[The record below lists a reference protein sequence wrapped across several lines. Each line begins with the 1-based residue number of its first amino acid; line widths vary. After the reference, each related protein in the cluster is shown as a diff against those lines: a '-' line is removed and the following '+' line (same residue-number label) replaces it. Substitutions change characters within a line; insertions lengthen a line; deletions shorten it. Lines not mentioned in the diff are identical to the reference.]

1 MKKILLSM
9 CIVLCLPI
17 MCVAKERL
25 VLIGD
30 ASLAPHSIANP
41 DVRGWGEKLSALF
54 TGKVEVVNFAQ
65 AGESTHTLI
74 DSRLKKIIDQ
84 CHPGDFVV
92 LQLGQ
97 NDLRDEYG
105 KMYYPAA
112 DMAKHLV
119 EVVAQLQKRRVKV
132 ILCTPV
138 VQPYYKDGQV
148 IERMGVYADVI
159 RRVAK
164 AKETYLIDMEQ
175 LTMDWISTIG
185 EQNASLF
192 FKNISADTQRR
203 EYLLTEAGATEVSR
217 MFVEEVLAQKIK
229 KLKKHVM
236 LSIEQK

>member
-1 MKKILLSM
+1 MKKILLTM
-9 CIVLCLPI
+9 CIALCLPV
-17 MCVAKERL
+17 MCMAKERL

-54 TGKVEVVNFAQ
+54 TDKVEVLNFAQ
-65 AGESTHTLI
+65 AGESTHTLV
-74 DSRLKKIIDQ
+74 DGRLKKIINQ
-84 CHPGDFVV
+84 CHSGDFVV

-112 DMAKHLV
+112 DMATQLAEMV
-119 EVVAQLQKRRVKV
+119 EVLQKRRVKV

-138 VQPYYKDGQV
+138 VQPYYMEGQV

-164 AKETYLIDMEQ
+164 AKQTYLIDMEP

-217 MFVEEVLAQKIK
+217 LFVEEVREQKIK
-229 KLKKHVM
+229 KLKKHVV
-236 LSIEQK
+236 LFIEQQ

>member
-1 MKKILLSM
+1 MKKILLTM
-9 CIVLCLPI
+9 CIALCLPVI
-17 MCVAKERL
+17 CMAKERL

-54 TGKVEVVNFAQ
+54 TDKVEVLNFAQ
-65 AGESTHTLI
+65 AGESTHTLV
-74 DSRLKKIIDQ
+74 DGRLKKIINQ
-84 CHPGDFVV
+84 CHSGDFVV

-112 DMAKHLV
+112 DMATQLADI
-119 EVVAQLQKRRVKV
+119 VAQLQKKRVKV

-138 VQPYYKDGQV
+138 VQPYYMEGQV

-164 AKETYLIDMEQ
+164 AKQTYLIDMEQ
-175 LTMDWISTIG
+175 LTKDWISTIG

-217 MFVEEVLAQKIK
+217 LFVEEVLEQKIK
-229 KLKKHVM
+229 KLKKHVV
-236 LSIEQK
+236 LSIEQQ

>member
-9 CIVLCLPI
+9 CIVLCLPV

-164 AKETYLIDMEQ
+164 VKDTYLIDIEK
-175 LTMDWISTIG
+175 LTMDWINSIG

-192 FKNISADTQRR
+192 FKNISTDTQRR

>member
-1 MKKILLSM
+1 MKKILLTM
-9 CIVLCLPI
+9 CIALCLPV
-17 MCVAKERL
+17 MCMAKERL

-54 TGKVEVVNFAQ
+54 TDKVEVLNFAQ
-65 AGESTHTLI
+65 AGESTHTLV
-74 DSRLKKIIDQ
+74 DGRLKKIINQ
-84 CHPGDFVV
+84 CHSGDFVV

-112 DMAKHLV
+112 DMATQLADI
-119 EVVAQLQKRRVKV
+119 VAQLQKKRVKV

-138 VQPYYKDGQV
+138 VQPYYMDGQV

-164 AKETYLIDMEQ
+164 AKQTYLIDMEQ

-217 MFVEEVLAQKIK
+217 LFVEEVLEQKIK
-229 KLKKHVM
+229 KLKKHVV
-236 LSIEQK
+236 LSIEQQ

>member
-1 MKKILLSM
+1 MKKILLTM
-9 CIVLCLPI
+9 CIALCLPV
-17 MCVAKERL
+17 MCMAKERL

-54 TGKVEVVNFAQ
+54 TDKVEVLNFAQ
-65 AGESTHTLI
+65 AGESTHTLV
-74 DSRLKKIIDQ
+74 DGRLKKILDQ
-84 CHPGDFVV
+84 CRAGDFVV

-112 DMAKHLV
+112 DMATQLADI
-119 EVVAQLQKRRVKV
+119 VAQLQKKRVKV

-138 VQPYYKDGQV
+138 VQPYYMEGQV

-164 AKETYLIDMEQ
+164 AKQTYLIDMER

-217 MFVEEVLAQKIK
+217 LFVEEVLEQKIK
-229 KLKKHVM
+229 KLKKHVV
-236 LSIEQK
+236 LFIEQK

>member
-1 MKKILLSM
+1 MKKILLTM
-9 CIVLCLPI
+9 CIALCLPV
-17 MCVAKERL
+17 MCMAKERL

-30 ASLAPHSIANP
+30 ASLAPHSIAHP

-54 TGKVEVVNFAQ
+54 TDKVEVLNFAQ
-65 AGESTHTLI
+65 AGESTHTLV
-74 DSRLKKIIDQ
+74 DGRLKKIINQ
-84 CHPGDFVV
+84 CYSGDFVV

-112 DMAKHLV
+112 DMATQLADI
-119 EVVAQLQKRRVKV
+119 VAQLQKKRVKV

-138 VQPYYKDGQV
+138 VQPYYMDGQV

-164 AKETYLIDMEQ
+164 AKQTYLIDMEQ

-185 EQNASLF
+185 EQNASLI
-192 FKNISADTQRR
+192 FKHISADTQRR

-217 MFVEEVLAQKIK
+217 LFVEEVLEQKIK
-229 KLKKHVM
+229 KLKKHVV
-236 LSIEQK
+236 LSIEQQ

>member
-1 MKKILLSM
+1 MKKILLTM
-9 CIVLCLPI
+9 CIALCLPV
-17 MCVAKERL
+17 MCMAKERL

-54 TGKVEVVNFAQ
+54 TDKVEVLNFAQ
-65 AGESTHTLI
+65 AGESTHTLV
-74 DSRLKKIIDQ
+74 DGRLKKILDQ
-84 CHPGDFVV
+84 CRAGDFVV

-112 DMAKHLV
+112 DMATQLAEMV
-119 EVVAQLQKRRVKV
+119 EVLQKRRVKV

-138 VQPYYKDGQV
+138 VQPYYMEGQV

-175 LTMDWISTIG
+175 LTKDWISTIS

-217 MFVEEVLAQKIK
+217 LFVEEVLEQKIK
-229 KLKKHVM
+229 KLKKHVV
-236 LSIEQK
+236 LSIEQQ

>member
-1 MKKILLSM
+1 MKKILLTM
-9 CIVLCLPI
+9 CIALCLPV
-17 MCVAKERL
+17 MCMAKERL

-54 TGKVEVVNFAQ
+54 TDKVEVLNFAQ
-65 AGESTHTLI
+65 AGESTHTLV
-74 DSRLKKIIDQ
+74 DGRLKKILDQ
-84 CHPGDFVV
+84 CQSGDFVV

-112 DMAKHLV
+112 DMATQLADI
-119 EVVAQLQKRRVKV
+119 VAQLQKKRVKV

-138 VQPYYKDGQV
+138 VQPYYMEGQV

-164 AKETYLIDMEQ
+164 AKQTYLIDMEQ

-217 MFVEEVLAQKIK
+217 LFVEEVLEQKIK
-229 KLKKHVM
+229 KLKKHVV
-236 LSIEQK
+236 LFIEQ

>member
-1 MKKILLSM
+1 MKKILLTM
-9 CIVLCLPI
+9 CIALCLPV
-17 MCVAKERL
+17 MCMAKERL

-54 TGKVEVVNFAQ
+54 TDKVEVLNFAQ
-65 AGESTHTLI
+65 AGESTHTLV
-74 DSRLKKIIDQ
+74 DGRLKKIINQ
-84 CHPGDFVV
+84 CHSGDFVV

-112 DMAKHLV
+112 DMATQLADI
-119 EVVAQLQKRRVKV
+119 VAQLQKKRVKV

-138 VQPYYKDGQV
+138 VQPYYMEGQV

-164 AKETYLIDMEQ
+164 AKQTYLIDMEQ

-217 MFVEEVLAQKIK
+217 LFVEEVLEQKIK
-229 KLKKHVM
+229 KLKKHVV
-236 LSIEQK
+236 LFIEQK

>member
-1 MKKILLSM
+1 MKKILLTM
-9 CIVLCLPI
+9 CIALCLPV
-17 MCVAKERL
+17 MCMAKERL

-54 TGKVEVVNFAQ
+54 TDKVEVLNFAQ
-65 AGESTHTLI
+65 AGESTHTLV
-74 DSRLKKIIDQ
+74 DGRLKKIINQ
-84 CHPGDFVV
+84 CHSGDFVV

-112 DMAKHLV
+112 DMATQLADI
-119 EVVAQLQKRRVKV
+119 VAQLQKKRVKV

-138 VQPYYKDGQV
+138 VQPYYMDGQV

-164 AKETYLIDMEQ
+164 AKQTYLIDMEQ

-192 FKNISADTQRR
+192 FKHISTDTQRR

-217 MFVEEVLAQKIK
+217 LFVEEVLEQKIK
-229 KLKKHVM
+229 KLKKHVV
-236 LSIEQK
+236 LSIEQQ

>member
-1 MKKILLSM
+1 MKKILLTM
-9 CIVLCLPI
+9 CIALCLPM
-17 MCVAKERL
+17 MCMAKERL

-54 TGKVEVVNFAQ
+54 TDKVEVLNFAQ
-65 AGESTHTLI
+65 AGESTHTLV
-74 DSRLKKIIDQ
+74 DGRLKKIINQ
-84 CHPGDFVV
+84 CHSGDFVV

-112 DMAKHLV
+112 DMATQLADI
-119 EVVAQLQKRRVKV
+119 VAQLQKKRVKV

-138 VQPYYKDGQV
+138 VQPYYMEGQV

-164 AKETYLIDMEQ
+164 AKQTYLIDMEQ
-175 LTMDWISTIG
+175 LTKDWISTIG

-217 MFVEEVLAQKIK
+217 LFVEEVLEQKIK
-229 KLKKHVM
+229 KLKKHVV
-236 LSIEQK
+236 LSIEQQ

>member
-1 MKKILLSM
+1 MKKILLTM
-9 CIVLCLPI
+9 CIALCLPM
-17 MCVAKERL
+17 MCMAKERL

-54 TGKVEVVNFAQ
+54 TDKVEVLNFAQ
-65 AGESTHTLI
+65 AGESTHTLV
-74 DSRLKKIIDQ
+74 DGRLKKIINQ
-84 CHPGDFVV
+84 CHSGDFVV

-112 DMAKHLV
+112 DMATQFADI
-119 EVVAQLQKRRVKV
+119 VAQLQKKRVKV

-138 VQPYYKDGQV
+138 VQPYYMEGQV

-164 AKETYLIDMEQ
+164 AKQTYLIDMEQ

-217 MFVEEVLAQKIK
+217 LFVEEVLEQKIK
-229 KLKKHVM
+229 KLKKHVV
-236 LSIEQK
+236 LFIEQQ

>member
-1 MKKILLSM
+1 MKKILLTM
-9 CIVLCLPI
+9 CIALCLPV
-17 MCVAKERL
+17 MCMAKERL

-54 TGKVEVVNFAQ
+54 TDKVEVLNFAQ
-65 AGESTHTLI
+65 AGESTHTLV
-74 DSRLKKIIDQ
+74 DGRLKKILDQ
-84 CHPGDFVV
+84 CRAGDFVV

-112 DMAKHLV
+112 DMATQLADI
-119 EVVAQLQKRRVKV
+119 VAQLQKKRIKV

-138 VQPYYKDGQV
+138 VQPYYMEGQV

-164 AKETYLIDMEQ
+164 AKQTYLIDMEQ

-217 MFVEEVLAQKIK
+217 LFVEEVLEQKIK
-229 KLKKHVM
+229 KLKKHVV
-236 LSIEQK
+236 LFIEQQ

>member
-9 CIVLCLPI
+9 CIVLCLPV

-119 EVVAQLQKRRVKV
+119 EVVTQLQKRRVKV

-164 AKETYLIDMEQ
+164 VKDTYLIDIEK
-175 LTMDWISTIG
+175 LTMDWINSIG

-192 FKNISADTQRR
+192 FKNISTDTQRR

>member
-1 MKKILLSM
+1 M
-9 CIVLCLPI
+9 
-17 MCVAKERL
+17 AKERL

-54 TGKVEVVNFAQ
+54 TDKVEVLNFAQ
-65 AGESTHTLI
+65 AGESTHTLV
-74 DSRLKKIIDQ
+74 DGRLKKIINQ
-84 CHPGDFVV
+84 CHSGDFVV

-112 DMAKHLV
+112 DMATQLADI
-119 EVVAQLQKRRVKV
+119 VAQLQKKRVKV

-138 VQPYYKDGQV
+138 VQPYYMEGQV

-164 AKETYLIDMEQ
+164 AKQTYLIDMEQ

-192 FKNISADTQRR
+192 FKNISTDTQRR

>member
-9 CIVLCLPI
+9 CIVLCLPV

-138 VQPYYKDGQV
+138 AQPYYKDGQV

-164 AKETYLIDMEQ
+164 AKETYLIDIER

-192 FKNISADTQRR
+192 FKNISTDTQRR

-217 MFVEEVLAQKIK
+217 MFVEEVLVQKIK

-236 LSIEQK
+236 LSIEQQ

>member
-1 MKKILLSM
+1 MKKILLTM
-9 CIVLCLPI
+9 CIALCLPM
-17 MCVAKERL
+17 MCMAKERL

-54 TGKVEVVNFAQ
+54 SDKVEVVNFAQ
-65 AGESTHTLI
+65 AGESTRTLI
-74 DSRLKKIIDQ
+74 DSRMKKIINQ
-84 CHPGDFVV
+84 CHSGDFVV

-112 DMAKHLV
+112 DMATQLADIV
-119 EVVAQLQKRRVKV
+119 TQLQKKRVKV

-148 IERMGVYADVI
+148 VERMGVYADVI

-164 AKETYLIDMEQ
+164 AKETYLIDIER

-192 FKNISADTQRR
+192 FKNFSTDTQRR

-217 MFVEEVLAQKIK
+217 MFVEEVLVQKIK

-236 LSIEQK
+236 LSIEQQ

>member
-1 MKKILLSM
+1 MKKILLTM
-9 CIVLCLPI
+9 CIALCLPVI
-17 MCVAKERL
+17 CMAKERL

-54 TGKVEVVNFAQ
+54 TDKVEVLNFAQ
-65 AGESTHTLI
+65 AGESTHTLV
-74 DSRLKKIIDQ
+74 DGRLKKIINQ
-84 CHPGDFVV
+84 CHSGDFVV

-112 DMAKHLV
+112 DMATQLADI
-119 EVVAQLQKRRVKV
+119 VAQLQKKRVKV

-138 VQPYYKDGQV
+138 VQPYYMEGQV

-164 AKETYLIDMEQ
+164 AKQTYLIDMEQ

-192 FKNISADTQRR
+192 FKNISTDTQRR

-217 MFVEEVLAQKIK
+217 LFVEEVLEQKIK
-229 KLKKHVM
+229 KLKKHVV
-236 LSIEQK
+236 LSIEQQ

>member
-1 MKKILLSM
+1 MKKILLTM
-9 CIVLCLPI
+9 CIALCLPV
-17 MCVAKERL
+17 MCMAKERL

-54 TGKVEVVNFAQ
+54 TDKVEVLNFAQ
-65 AGESTHTLI
+65 AGESTHTLV
-74 DSRLKKIIDQ
+74 DGRLKKIINQ
-84 CHPGDFVV
+84 CHSGDFVV

-112 DMAKHLV
+112 DMATQLADI
-119 EVVAQLQKRRVKV
+119 VAQLQKKRIKV

-138 VQPYYKDGQV
+138 VQPYYMDGQV

-164 AKETYLIDMEQ
+164 AKQTYLIDMEQ

-217 MFVEEVLAQKIK
+217 LFVEEVLEQKIK
-229 KLKKHVM
+229 KLKKHVV
-236 LSIEQK
+236 LFIEQQ

>member
-1 MKKILLSM
+1 MKKILLTM
-9 CIVLCLPI
+9 CIALCLPVI
-17 MCVAKERL
+17 CMAKERL

-54 TGKVEVVNFAQ
+54 TDKVEVLNFAQ
-65 AGESTHTLI
+65 AGESTHTLV
-74 DSRLKKIIDQ
+74 DGRLKKILAQ
-84 CHPGDFVV
+84 CHTGDFVV

-105 KMYYPAA
+105 KLYYPAA
-112 DMAKHLV
+112 DMATQLADI
-119 EVVAQLQKRRVKV
+119 VAQLQKRRIKV

-138 VQPYYKDGQV
+138 VQPYYMDGQV

-164 AKETYLIDMEQ
+164 AKGAYLVDLEK

-217 MFVEEVLAQKIK
+217 LFVEDVLEQKIK
-229 KLKKHVM
+229 KLKKHVV
-236 LSIEQK
+236 LSIEQQ

>member
-1 MKKILLSM
+1 MKKILLTM
-9 CIVLCLPI
+9 CIALCLPM
-17 MCVAKERL
+17 MCMAKERL

-54 TGKVEVVNFAQ
+54 TDKVEVLNFAQ
-65 AGESTHTLI
+65 AGESTHTLV
-74 DSRLKKIIDQ
+74 DGRLKKILDQ
-84 CHPGDFVV
+84 CRAGDFVV

-112 DMAKHLV
+112 DMATQLADI
-119 EVVAQLQKRRVKV
+119 VAQLQKKRVKV

-138 VQPYYKDGQV
+138 VQPYYMDGQV

-164 AKETYLIDMEQ
+164 AKQTYLIDMEQ

-217 MFVEEVLAQKIK
+217 LFVEEVLEQKIK
-229 KLKKHVM
+229 KLKKHVV
-236 LSIEQK
+236 LFIEQQ

>member
-1 MKKILLSM
+1 MKKILLTM
-9 CIVLCLPI
+9 CIALCLPV
-17 MCVAKERL
+17 MCMAKERL

-54 TGKVEVVNFAQ
+54 TDKVEVLNFAQ
-65 AGESTHTLI
+65 AGESTHTLV
-74 DSRLKKIIDQ
+74 DGRLKKIINQ
-84 CHPGDFVV
+84 CHSGDFVV

-112 DMAKHLV
+112 DMATQLADI
-119 EVVAQLQKRRVKV
+119 VAQLQKKRVKV

-148 IERMGVYADVI
+148 VERMGVYADVI

-164 AKETYLIDMEQ
+164 AKETYLIDIER

-192 FKNISADTQRR
+192 FKNISTDTRRR

-217 MFVEEVLAQKIK
+217 IFVEEVLEQKIK

-236 LSIEQK
+236 LSIEQQ

>member
-1 MKKILLSM
+1 MKKILLTM
-9 CIVLCLPI
+9 CIALCLPV
-17 MCVAKERL
+17 MCMAKERL

-54 TGKVEVVNFAQ
+54 TDKVEVLNFAQ
-65 AGESTHTLI
+65 AGESTHTLV
-74 DSRLKKIIDQ
+74 DGRLKKIINQ
-84 CHPGDFVV
+84 CHSGDFVV

-112 DMAKHLV
+112 DMATQLADI
-119 EVVAQLQKRRVKV
+119 VAQLQKKRVKV

-138 VQPYYKDGQV
+138 VQPYYMEGQV

-164 AKETYLIDMEQ
+164 AKQTYLIDMEQ

-192 FKNISADTQRR
+192 FKHISADTQRR

-217 MFVEEVLAQKIK
+217 LFVEEVLEQKIK
-229 KLKKHVM
+229 KLKKHVV
-236 LSIEQK
+236 LSIEQQ

>member
-1 MKKILLSM
+1 MKKILLTM
-9 CIVLCLPI
+9 CIALCLPM
-17 MCVAKERL
+17 MCMAKERL

-54 TGKVEVVNFAQ
+54 TDKVEVLNFAQ
-65 AGESTHTLI
+65 AGESTHTLV
-74 DSRLKKIIDQ
+74 DGRLKKIINQ
-84 CHPGDFVV
+84 CHSGDFVV

-112 DMAKHLV
+112 DMATQLADI
-119 EVVAQLQKRRVKV
+119 VAQLQKKRVKV

-138 VQPYYKDGQV
+138 VQPYYMEGQV

-164 AKETYLIDMEQ
+164 AKQTYLIDMEQ

-217 MFVEEVLAQKIK
+217 LFVEEVLEQKIK
-229 KLKKHVM
+229 KLKKHVV
-236 LSIEQK
+236 LFIEKQ

>member
-1 MKKILLSM
+1 MKKILLTM
-9 CIVLCLPI
+9 CIALCLPM
-17 MCVAKERL
+17 MCMAKERL

-54 TGKVEVVNFAQ
+54 TDKVEVLNFAQ
-65 AGESTHTLI
+65 AGESTHTLV
-74 DSRLKKIIDQ
+74 DGRLKKILDQ
-84 CHPGDFVV
+84 CRAGDFVV

-112 DMAKHLV
+112 DMATQLADI
-119 EVVAQLQKRRVKV
+119 VAQLQKKRVKV

-138 VQPYYKDGQV
+138 VQPYYMEGQV

-164 AKETYLIDMEQ
+164 AKQTYLIDMER

-217 MFVEEVLAQKIK
+217 LFVEEVLEQKIK
-229 KLKKHVM
+229 KLKKHVV
-236 LSIEQK
+236 LFIEQK

>member
-1 MKKILLSM
+1 MKKILLTM
-9 CIVLCLPI
+9 CIALCLPV
-17 MCVAKERL
+17 MCMAKERL

-54 TGKVEVVNFAQ
+54 TDKVEVLNFAQ
-65 AGESTHTLI
+65 AGESTHTLV
-74 DSRLKKIIDQ
+74 DGRLKKILDQ
-84 CHPGDFVV
+84 CRAGDFVV

-112 DMAKHLV
+112 DMATQLADI
-119 EVVAQLQKRRVKV
+119 VAQLQKKRVKV

-138 VQPYYKDGQV
+138 VQPYYMEGQV

-164 AKETYLIDMEQ
+164 AKQTYLIDMEQ

-217 MFVEEVLAQKIK
+217 LFVEEVLEQKIK
-229 KLKKHVM
+229 KLKKHVV
-236 LSIEQK
+236 LFIEQK

>member
-1 MKKILLSM
+1 MKKILLTM
-9 CIVLCLPI
+9 CIALCLPV
-17 MCVAKERL
+17 MCMAKERL

-54 TGKVEVVNFAQ
+54 TDKVEVLNFAQ
-65 AGESTHTLI
+65 AGESTHTLV
-74 DSRLKKIIDQ
+74 DGRLKKIINQ
-84 CHPGDFVV
+84 CHSGDFVV

-112 DMAKHLV
+112 DMATQLADI
-119 EVVAQLQKRRVKV
+119 VAQLQKKRVKV

-138 VQPYYKDGQV
+138 VQPYYMDGQV

-164 AKETYLIDMEQ
+164 AKQTYLIDMEQ

-192 FKNISADTQRR
+192 FKHISADTQRR

-217 MFVEEVLAQKIK
+217 LFVEEVLEQKIK
-229 KLKKHVM
+229 KLKKHVV
-236 LSIEQK
+236 LSIEQQ

>member
-1 MKKILLSM
+1 MKKILLTM
-9 CIVLCLPI
+9 CIALCLPVI
-17 MCVAKERL
+17 CMAKERL

-54 TGKVEVVNFAQ
+54 TDKVEVLNFAQ
-65 AGESTHTLI
+65 AGESTHTLV
-74 DSRLKKIIDQ
+74 DGRLKKIINQ
-84 CHPGDFVV
+84 CHSGDFVV

-112 DMAKHLV
+112 DMATQLADI
-119 EVVAQLQKRRVKV
+119 VAQLQKKRVKV

-138 VQPYYKDGQV
+138 VQPYYMEGQV

-164 AKETYLIDMEQ
+164 AKQTYLIDMEQ

-217 MFVEEVLAQKIK
+217 LFVEEVLEQKIK
-229 KLKKHVM
+229 KLKKHVV
-236 LSIEQK
+236 LSIEQQ

>member
-1 MKKILLSM
+1 MKKILLTM
-9 CIVLCLPI
+9 CIALCLPV
-17 MCVAKERL
+17 MCMAKERL

-54 TGKVEVVNFAQ
+54 TDKVEVLNFAQ
-65 AGESTHTLI
+65 AGESTHTLV
-74 DSRLKKIIDQ
+74 DGRLKKIINQ
-84 CHPGDFVV
+84 CHSGDFVV

-112 DMAKHLV
+112 DMATQLADI
-119 EVVAQLQKRRVKV
+119 VAQLQKKRVKV

-138 VQPYYKDGQV
+138 VQPYYMDGQV

-164 AKETYLIDMEQ
+164 AKQTYLIDMEQ

-192 FKNISADTQRR
+192 FKNISTDTQRR

-217 MFVEEVLAQKIK
+217 LFVEEVLEQKIK
-229 KLKKHVM
+229 KLKKHVV
-236 LSIEQK
+236 LSIEQQ

>member
-9 CIVLCLPI
+9 CIVLCLPV

-164 AKETYLIDMEQ
+164 VKDTYLIDIEK
-175 LTMDWISTIG
+175 LTMDWINSIG

-192 FKNISADTQRR
+192 FKNISTDTQRR

-236 LSIEQK
+236 LSIEQQ

>member
-1 MKKILLSM
+1 MKKILLTM
-9 CIVLCLPI
+9 CIALCLPM
-17 MCVAKERL
+17 MCMAKERL

-54 TGKVEVVNFAQ
+54 TDKVEVLNFAQ
-65 AGESTHTLI
+65 AGESTHTLV
-74 DSRLKKIIDQ
+74 DGRLKKILDQ
-84 CHPGDFVV
+84 CRAGDFVV

-112 DMAKHLV
+112 DMATQLADI
-119 EVVAQLQKRRVKV
+119 VAQLQKKRVKV

-138 VQPYYKDGQV
+138 VQPYYMEGQV

-217 MFVEEVLAQKIK
+217 LFVEEVLEQKIK
-229 KLKKHVM
+229 KLKKHVV
-236 LSIEQK
+236 LFIEKQ

>member
-1 MKKILLSM
+1 MKKILLTM
-9 CIVLCLPI
+9 CIALCLPV
-17 MCVAKERL
+17 MCMAKERL

-54 TGKVEVVNFAQ
+54 TDKVEVLNFAQ
-65 AGESTHTLI
+65 AGESTHTLV
-74 DSRLKKIIDQ
+74 DGRLKKILDQ
-84 CHPGDFVV
+84 CQSGDFVV

-112 DMAKHLV
+112 DMATQLADI
-119 EVVAQLQKRRVKV
+119 VAQLQKKRVKV

-138 VQPYYKDGQV
+138 VQPYYMEGQV

-164 AKETYLIDMEQ
+164 AKQTYLIDMEQ

-217 MFVEEVLAQKIK
+217 LFVEEVLEQKIK
-229 KLKKHVM
+229 KLKKHVV
-236 LSIEQK
+236 LFIEQH

>member
-1 MKKILLSM
+1 MKKILLTM
-9 CIVLCLPI
+9 CIALCLPV
-17 MCVAKERL
+17 MCMAKERL

-54 TGKVEVVNFAQ
+54 TDKVEVLNFAQ
-65 AGESTHTLI
+65 AGESTHTLV
-74 DSRLKKIIDQ
+74 DGRLKKIINQ
-84 CHPGDFVV
+84 CHSGDFVV

-112 DMAKHLV
+112 DMATQLADI
-119 EVVAQLQKRRVKV
+119 VAQLQKKRVKV

-138 VQPYYKDGQV
+138 VQPYYMEGQV

-164 AKETYLIDMEQ
+164 AKGTYLIDMEQ

-217 MFVEEVLAQKIK
+217 LFVEEVLEQKIK
-229 KLKKHVM
+229 KLKKHVV
-236 LSIEQK
+236 LFIEQQ

>member
-1 MKKILLSM
+1 MKKILLTM
-9 CIVLCLPI
+9 CIALCLPV
-17 MCVAKERL
+17 MCMAKERL

-54 TGKVEVVNFAQ
+54 TDKVEVLNFAQ
-65 AGESTHTLI
+65 AGESTHTLV
-74 DSRLKKIIDQ
+74 DGRLKKIISQ
-84 CHPGDFVV
+84 CHSGDFVV

-112 DMAKHLV
+112 DMATQLADI
-119 EVVAQLQKRRVKV
+119 VAQLQKKRVKV

-138 VQPYYKDGQV
+138 VQPYYMEGQV

-164 AKETYLIDMEQ
+164 AKQTYLIDMEQ

-217 MFVEEVLAQKIK
+217 LFVEEVLEQKIK
-229 KLKKHVM
+229 KLKKHVV
-236 LSIEQK
+236 LFIEQK

>member
-1 MKKILLSM
+1 MKKILLTM
-9 CIVLCLPI
+9 CIALCLPM
-17 MCVAKERL
+17 MCMAKERL

-54 TGKVEVVNFAQ
+54 TDKVEVLNFAQ
-65 AGESTHTLI
+65 AGESTHTLV
-74 DSRLKKIIDQ
+74 DGRLKKIINQ
-84 CHPGDFVV
+84 CHSGDFVV

-112 DMAKHLV
+112 DMATQLADI
-119 EVVAQLQKRRVKV
+119 VAQLQKKRVKV

-138 VQPYYKDGQV
+138 VQPYYKHGQV
-148 IERMGVYADVI
+148 VERMGVYADVI

-164 AKETYLIDMEQ
+164 AKETYLIDIER

-192 FKNISADTQRR
+192 FKNISTDTQRR

-217 MFVEEVLAQKIK
+217 LFVEEVLEQKIK
-229 KLKKHVM
+229 KLKKHVV
-236 LSIEQK
+236 LSIEQQ

>member
-1 MKKILLSM
+1 MKKILLTM
-9 CIVLCLPI
+9 CIALCLPV
-17 MCVAKERL
+17 MCMAKERL

-54 TGKVEVVNFAQ
+54 TDKVEVLNFAQ
-65 AGESTHTLI
+65 AGESTHTLV
-74 DSRLKKIIDQ
+74 DGRLKKIINQ
-84 CHPGDFVV
+84 CHSGDFVV

-112 DMAKHLV
+112 DMATQLADI
-119 EVVAQLQKRRVKV
+119 VAQLQKKRVKV

-138 VQPYYKDGQV
+138 VQPYYMEGQV

-164 AKETYLIDMEQ
+164 AKETYLIDIER

-192 FKNISADTQRR
+192 FKNISTDTQRR

-236 LSIEQK
+236 LSIEQQ

>member
-1 MKKILLSM
+1 MKKILLTM
-9 CIVLCLPI
+9 CIALCLPM
-17 MCVAKERL
+17 MCMAKERL

-54 TGKVEVVNFAQ
+54 TDKVEVLNFAQ
-65 AGESTHTLI
+65 AGESTHTLV
-74 DSRLKKIIDQ
+74 DGRLKKILDQ
-84 CHPGDFVV
+84 CRAGDFVV

-112 DMAKHLV
+112 DMATQLADIV
-119 EVVAQLQKRRVKV
+119 TQLQKKRVKV

-138 VQPYYKDGQV
+138 VQPYYMEGQV

-164 AKETYLIDMEQ
+164 AKQTYLIDMER

-217 MFVEEVLAQKIK
+217 LFVEEVLEQKIK
-229 KLKKHVM
+229 KLKKHVV
-236 LSIEQK
+236 LFIEQK